1 MHTSRFDLACFITG
15 ALAIAPGCSEESEP
29 THSAVMYV
37 AAGTRETTAF
47 AGFLGDGFGASNCKT
62 SQIDRCYVTTCLDGG
77 GVQTYLDGG
86 KVDFEGDELETT
98 LDTGAVE
105 DTDGNRGPGLAW
117 VDGLPLL
124 KDEETVTI
132 SLRGNGD
139 VPRVEG
145 SVVLPPRL
153 ELTEPAL
160 EEPACRGIDPDDVTP
175 ISVDAADDFKV
186 KWSSE
191 REDDIDILF
200 MFDDIKD
207 FPKDAER
214 ERATTIRCMY
224 TADEETAVI
233 PEEVV
238 EQMPIG
244 PGSLTL
250 RQIVS
255 RAEFVDN
262 WSLTFGAYWEFCSP
276 IEIE

>member
-1 MHTSRFDLACFITG
+1 MHTSRFEFACLIVG
-15 ALAIAPGCSEESEP
+15 ALAVVSGCSEEGEP
-29 THSAVMYV
+29 THSAVLYL
-37 AAGTRETTAF
+37 AAGTRETTAI
-47 AGFLGDGFGASNCKT
+47 AGFLGDGFGANRCRT

-86 KVDFEGDELETT
+86 EVEFQGEELEVT

-105 DTDGNRGPGLAW
+105 DAEGNRGPGLAL
-117 VDGLPLL
+117 VDGLPVL
-124 KDEETVTI
+124 KDEEVVTI

-139 VPRVEG
+139 VPEVEG
-145 SVVLPPRL
+145 SIELPPRL
-153 ELTEPAL
+153 ELAEPAL
-160 EEPACRGIDPDDVTP
+160 EEPACQGVEPDDVTP
-175 ISVDAADDFKV
+175 ISVDATDDFKV
-186 KWSSE
+186 SWSSE

-207 FPKDAER
+207 YPADVER

-224 TADEETAVI
+224 TADEEIAVI

-244 PGSLTL
+244 PGSFTL
-250 RQIVS
+250 RQLVS

-262 WSLTFGAYWEFCSP
+262 WTLTFGAYWELCSP
-276 IEIE
+276 VEIE